1 MKCLI
6 DTRCIIYTIQPLV
19 VRLPTLIFKEIL
31 LNNANSSKLGT
42 AIITG
47 ASSGIGKMYADRLA
61 ARGYDLVLVAR
72 RADRLS
78 EIAADLQERFP
89 IRAEVLVADL
99 AQPTGLSATIERIA
113 SDDSVSLLVN
123 NAGFSAAKP
132 LVETSPEVIASM
144 IALNITALTALSQAA
159 LARFQERG
167 SGTIINIGSAAGFA
181 PMPWIPIYGPTKAYV
196 LQFTQILQQQA
207 ADTGV
212 RVQLVMPGAVISEGW
227 DVAGVSISTMDPAS
241 VMTTEDC
248 VDAALSGLDL
258 GELITAPSLQ
268 DETLLHY
275 FEATAGALLQ
285 GMFQG
290 EPAARYG
297 LHS

>member
-1 MKCLI
+1 MSN
-6 DTRCIIYTIQPLV
+6 T
-19 VRLPTLIFKEIL
+19 
-31 LNNANSSKLGT
+31 NSSTLGT

-72 RADRLS
+72 RADRLHQVS
-78 EIAADLQERFP
+78 ADLQKRFP
-89 IRAEVLVADL
+89 VRAEVLVADL
-99 AQPTGLSATIERIA
+99 AQPIGLSAALARIS
-113 SDDSVSLLVN
+113 SDDTISMLVN

-132 LVETSPEVIASM
+132 LVETSSEVITNM

-159 LARFQERG
+159 LARFLERG
-167 SGTIINIGSAAGFA
+167 SGTIINIGSGVGFA
-181 PMPWIPIYGPTKAYV
+181 PMPWIPVYGPTKAYV

-207 ADTGV
+207 VDTGV
-212 RVQLVMPGAVISEGW
+212 RVQLVMPGVVISEGW

-268 DETLLHY
+268 DETLLQN
-275 FEATAGALLQ
+275 FEAASAALLQ
-285 GMFQG
+285 GVFQG